1 MVSQNQN
8 QINTSIGLGIG
19 LGLGYSTI
27 SPQNTTGYSQMG
39 LSN

>member
-1 MVSQNQN
+1 MVAQNPT
-8 QINTSIGLGIG
+8 NTSIGLGLG

-27 SPQNTTGYSQMG
+27 GPQNTTGYSQMG

>member
-1 MVSQNQN
+1 MVAQNPT
-8 QINTSIGLGIG
+8 NTSIGLG

-27 SPQNTTGYSQMG
+27 GPQNTTGYSQMG